1 VTAVILLSLLSFVTT
16 AAGVVLAVR
25 ARREARAIAAG
36 IGFAA
41 GLMILLSVAELLPR
55 AVSIT
60 APVVALAAAA
70 AGAALIWLAHFLIPH
85 AHLVIEGL
93 PESAPQVRSAY
104 LIVLGLLLHD
114 VPEGFAMANDYIAS
128 PPHGVATAIAIALHN
143 LPEEFAMAVPVAVLG
158 SRRALFGAALLSG
171 LAEPVGAVIGLV
183 AVGLAPVL
191 HGTFLALA
199 AGAMLFVSLHEL
211 VPMARRYG
219 NRGAFVFGAAA
230 SAPVYALLG
239 GLAARLAI

>member
-1 VTAVILLSLLSFVTT
+1 MMLSALSFITT
-16 AAGVVLAVR
+16 TAGVVLAMR
-25 ARREARAIAAG
+25 ARRGARAIATG

-41 GLMILLSVAELLPR
+41 GLMIVIAVAELLPR
-55 AVSIT
+55 ALSIT
-60 APVVALAAAA
+60 APVVALAAAV

-85 AHLVIEGL
+85 SHLVIEGL

-114 VPEGFAMANDYIAS
+114 LPEGFAMANDYIAS
-128 PPHGVATAIAIALHN
+128 PSHGVATAIAIALHN
-143 LPEEFAMAVPVAVLG
+143 LPEEFAMAVPVVVLG

-211 VPMARRYG
+211 VPMVRLYR
-219 NRGAFVFGAAA
+219 NRGAFALGAVA

-239 GLAARLAI
+239 ELVARLAL